1 MPTLAHRI
9 REVAEWLKA
18 HAWKACKRKRFGGS
32 NPFLSA
38 KALFKGHRF
47 VQIVDFQKFF
57 KKTRFHIS
65 SFYPYLSVDMV
76 LPIVNTVFN
85 LYTRKLYTKKAVS
98 SYDICYY
105 QLRTMSYLN
114 VYFFTCSTATL
125 FRLRTDGILPCSLIQ
140 GTYYYKLSDVDQ
152 MMEDGK
158 QY

>member
-65 SFYPYLSVDMV
+65 SIYPYLSVDMG
-76 LPIVNTVFN
+76 LPIRKHCFLT
-85 LYTRKLYTKKAVS
+85 YTLKFK
-98 SYDICYY
+98 
-105 QLRTMSYLN
+105 N
-114 VYFFTCSTATL
+114 HYFMTINDL
-125 FRLRTDGILPCSLIQ
+125 
-140 GTYYYKLSDVDQ
+140 K
-152 MMEDGK
+152 
-158 QY
+158 